1 MAGACV
7 TVRVEPESV
16 LADRSFVNTRGEPL
30 AWLDVGDRGEL
41 ARLRRSRCVAAA
53 GRGPD
58 RGGRPGRAT
67 RRRSSATPAAAPAA
81 GRFGVAWAGGGA
93 VVMAIDDL
101 LDRARDARRRR
112 DEAAGELVA
121 LVRALEGLEGVGM
134 LDATQKRELG
144 RVRERPRAKHNGG
157 RRAAKRSAAVAR

>member
-1 MAGACV
+1 MARASV

-16 LADRSFVNTRGEPL
+16 LADRSFVTTRGEPL

-41 ARLRRSRCVAAA
+41 AIYGAPDALLRLAAGLIAAADRAERLVDDQLVPGRGGGRGRLR
-53 GRGPD
+53 G
-58 RGGRPGRAT
+58 
-67 RRRSSATPAAAPAA
+67 
-81 GRFGVAWAGGGA
+81 WAGGGA

-144 RVRERPRAKHNGG
+144 RLRERPRAKHNGG

>member
-7 TVRVEPESV
+7 TVQVEPESV
-16 LADRSFVNTRGEPL
+16 LADRSFLNTRGEPL

-41 ARLRRSRCVAAA
+41 ALYGAPDALLRLAA
-53 GRGPD
+53 GLIATAD
-58 RGGRPGRAT
+58 RAERLADD
-67 RRRSSATPAAAPAA
+67 RRNAAAP
-81 GRFGVAWAGGGA
+81 GLGSFGVAWAGGGG

-157 RRAAKRSAAVAR
+157 RRATKRSAAVPR